1 VRIFCH
7 AQHLSGVGHFVRM
20 RAIARG
26 LRPAHDVVLVH
37 GGRPMPGGEVA
48 GDPETVAL
56 PQLFR
61 MAGRLSAAAG
71 PASAPGVLAERARML
86 AEAVERFRP
95 DVVLIE
101 HYPFSKWELEPEMR
115 ALIGAARSASPGV
128 RIVCSLRDIVRKT
141 RYEDAALTA
150 YEARVL
156 GLLEGRFD
164 AILVH
169 GDPAFTTFEQ
179 HFGRVADLPV
189 PVHYTGFVVE
199 APGPRP
205 SPAPPWPY
213 AVLSC
218 GGGAGNG
225 EFLVAS
231 VQAFRGL
238 SETGKLGAMRL
249 VVFPAPFADTRQ
261 AETLRAAARE
271 APVELRAF
279 SPEFAGWL
287 AGAELSVSRAGYN
300 TAWQIV
306 RAGTR
311 GVLVPDPAMSDQ
323 EPRAERIAE
332 LGLATVV
339 AGRPLR
345 ADAIAAAIEEAL
357 ARRPARSRLDLGGVA
372 GTRAIVEK
380 IGALGGR

>member
-37 GGRPMPGGEVA
+37 CGRPMPGGAVP
-48 GDPETVAL
+48 GDPETVTL

-71 PASAPGVLAERARML
+71 PASAPGVLVERARML

-115 ALIGAARSASPGV
+115 ALIGAARSANPGV

-141 RYEDAALTA
+141 RYEDTSLTP
-150 YEARVL
+150 YESRVV
-156 GLLEGRFD
+156 GMLEGRFD
-164 AILVH
+164 AIVVH
-169 GDPAFTTFEQ
+169 GDPAFTTLEQ
-179 HFGRVADLPV
+179 HFGRVAHLPV

-231 VQAFRGL
+231 AQAFRGL
-238 SETGKLGAMRL
+238 SATGKLGAMRL
-249 VVFPAPFADTRQ
+249 VVFTAPFADAREPE
-261 AETLRAAARE
+261 ALREAARE

-306 RAGTR
+306 RGGTR

-339 AGRPLR
+339 PGRPLR
-345 ADAIAAAIEEAL
+345 VDAIAAAMEEAL
-357 ARRPARSRLDLGGVA
+357 ARRPARSCLDLGGVA

-380 IGALGGR
+380 IGAPTGR

>member
-1 VRIFCH
+1 
-7 AQHLSGVGHFVRM
+7 
-20 RAIARG
+20 
-26 LRPAHDVVLVH
+26 
-37 GGRPMPGGEVA
+37 
-48 GDPETVAL
+48 
-56 PQLFR
+56 
-61 MAGRLSAAAG
+61 
-71 PASAPGVLAERARML
+71 
-86 AEAVERFRP
+86 
-95 DVVLIE
+95 
-101 HYPFSKWELEPEMR
+101 MR

-141 RYEDAALTA
+141 RYEDTALTP

-199 APGPRP
+199 APAPRL

-231 VQAFRGL
+231 VHAFRGL
-238 SETGKLGAMRL
+238 SEAGKLGAMRL

-261 AETLRAAARE
+261 TEALRTAARD

-287 AGAELSVSRAGYN
+287 DGAELSVSRAGYN

-339 AGRPLR
+339 PGRPLR
-345 ADAIAAAIEEAL
+345 VDAIAAAMEEAMT
-357 ARRPARSRLDLGGVA
+357 RRSARSRLDLGGVA

-380 IGALGGR
+380 LGALRGR

>member
-1 VRIFCH
+1 
-7 AQHLSGVGHFVRM
+7 
-20 RAIARG
+20 
-26 LRPAHDVVLVH
+26 
-37 GGRPMPGGEVA
+37 
-48 GDPETVAL
+48 
-56 PQLFR
+56 
-61 MAGRLSAAAG
+61 
-71 PASAPGVLAERARML
+71 ML
-86 AEAVERFRP
+86 AEAVERLRP

-115 ALIGAARSASPGV
+115 ALIGARALHEPGRPRRVLRSATSSG
-128 RIVCSLRDIVRKT
+128 RRATKT
-141 RYEDAALTA
+141 RRLRPTRPGSWACS
-150 YEARVL
+150 RS
-156 GLLEGRFD
+156 RFD

-169 GDPAFTTFEQ
+169 ADPAFTTLEQ

-238 SETGKLGAMRL
+238 SATGKLGAMRL
-249 VVFPAPFADTRQ
+249 VVFPEPFADNRE
-261 AETLRAAARE
+261 AEALRAAARE

-300 TAWQIV
+300 TALAESFARGRAACSFPIPRCRIRSRAPSVSASWGSPRWR
-306 RAGTR
+306 RAGRLGGCHR
-311 GVLVPDPAMSDQ
+311 GGDGGGAGAAD
-323 EPRAERIAE
+323 RAFSSRSGRRGADARHRREDRRDGRAVKSGRPSAGAPHRRLSILFGRSRNTPYLRNSFE
-332 LGLATVV
+332 VV
-339 AGRPLR
+339 AAPMASKTAWSSGQ
-345 ADAIAAAIEEAL
+345 EE
-357 ARRPARSRLDLGGVA
+357 RRRETEAPQA
-372 GTRAIVEK
+372 
-380 IGALGGR
+380 